1 MVEMQNK
8 YLVLGQFRNITILKK
23 VIDFSK
29 YNISSIYKKVFEVS
43 TNNPTINIILYNNN
57 KDFITLQS

>member
-43 TNNPTINIILYNNN
+43 TNNPTINIILHNNN